1 MKILLNTSYDHPLNS
16 GGVSTFNRNIINIF
30 SDEELVVLAYY
41 SNKLKLF
48 SNNIKN
54 LIELYPKNRI
64 FRSIDARIFKY
75 KVQKYMLK
83 NKIKKTNP
91 DICIFNSPNDLEVI
105 IDDKNIKKI
114 LVQHINFDK
123 YIEIYGKDRIV
134 LGNLIKKIDY
144 FVCLSE
150 CDKQR
155 FSKELNISLEKF
167 EVIRHISNIELR
179 KEKKEK
185 NKILVMIARLHNEQK
200 RFDLAIKS
208 MKKLPDY
215 TLKIYGDGD
224 LTLFEELINK
234 NNLKNV
240 ELCGPTNKI
249 KEKLD
254 EAGIFIMTSDYEGYP
269 ISTIEA
275 MRRGLPIILRDTFDS
290 AKDIVINN
298 GILLEKEWNEDKF
311 VEAVEEIYNN
321 YKYYSENSNE
331 LGKRYDFKLIKSRWN
346 NLILKTGGNDEKNNI
361 F

>member
-1 MKILLNTSYDHPLNS
+1 MRILLNTSYDHPLNS

-30 SDEELVVLAYY
+30 SDEDLVVLAYY

-75 KVQKYMLK
+75 KIQKSMLK
-83 NKIKKTNP
+83 NKIEKINP

-105 IDDKNIKKI
+105 IENKNIKKI

-123 YIEIYGKDRIV
+123 YIEIYGKDRIT
-134 LGNLIKKIDY
+134 LGNLIKKIDC

-150 CDKQR
+150 YDKER
-155 FSKELNISLEKF
+155 FSKELNISLKKF
-167 EVIRHISNIELR
+167 EVIRHISSIELK

-185 NKILVMIARLHNEQK
+185 NKNLIMIARLHNEQK
-200 RFDLAIKS
+200 RFDLAIKA
-208 MKKLPDY
+208 MKKLPEFS
-215 TLKIYGDGD
+215 LKIYGDGD

-240 ELCGPTNKI
+240 ELCGPTTKV

-269 ISTIEA
+269 ISLIET
-275 MRRGLPIILRDTFDS
+275 MRRGLPIVLRDTFDS
-290 AKDIVINN
+290 ARDIVINN
-298 GILLEKEWNEDKF
+298 GVLLEKEWNEDKF

-321 YKYYSENSNE
+321 YEYYSKNSNK
-331 LGKRYDFKLIKSRWN
+331 LGERYNFEKIKKEWKRLFGEIEN
-346 NLILKTGGNDEKNNI
+346 EK
-361 F
+361 

>member
-30 SDEELVVLAYY
+30 SDEELIVLAYH
-41 SNKLKLF
+41 SSKLKLF

-54 LIELYPKNRI
+54 LIELYPKNRL

-83 NKIKKTNP
+83 NKIEKMNP

-105 IDDKNIKKI
+105 IENKNIKKI

-123 YIEIYGKDRIV
+123 YIEIYGKDRID
-134 LGNLIKKIDY
+134 LGNLIEKIGC

-150 CDKQR
+150 YDKER

-167 EVIRHISNIELR
+167 EVIRHISNIEL
-179 KEKKEK
+179 KKDKKER

-200 RFDLAIKS
+200 RFDLAIQA
-208 MKKLPDY
+208 MKKLPDF
-215 TLKIYGDGD
+215 TLKVYGDGSQSM
-224 LTLFEELINK
+224 LKELIEK

-240 ELCGPTNKI
+240 ELCGPTNEV

-269 ISTIEA
+269 ISLIEA
-275 MRRGLPIILRDTFDS
+275 MRRGLPIVLRDTFDS

-298 GILLEKEWNEDKF
+298 GVLLEKEWNENKF
-311 VEAVEEIYNN
+311 VEAVKKVHNN
-321 YKYYSENSNE
+321 YEYCSENSRKLGERHNFEKIKREWKRLFGEIENE
-331 LGKRYDFKLIKSRWN
+331 K
-346 NLILKTGGNDEKNNI
+346 
-361 F
+361 